1 LIVVVVTQ
9 LPLLLAI
16 WIMNSS
22 PEAGQLWPL
31 IALAG
36 FGLLGAFM
44 DAIRWLVTR
53 YRVTPAYVELKTGVV
68 FRRHRSIQRDRIRS
82 IDIEAKLRHR
92 LEIGRAS
99 CRERV

>member
-1 LIVVVVTQ
+1 HALRASAAPPHRTGPGRCHLNRASPAPWHRLSGRVIWVDLIVVVVTQ

-53 YRVTPAYVELKTGVV
+53 YRVTPAYVE
-68 FRRHRSIQRDRIRS
+68 
-82 IDIEAKLRHR
+82 
-92 LEIGRAS
+92 
-99 CRERV
+99 